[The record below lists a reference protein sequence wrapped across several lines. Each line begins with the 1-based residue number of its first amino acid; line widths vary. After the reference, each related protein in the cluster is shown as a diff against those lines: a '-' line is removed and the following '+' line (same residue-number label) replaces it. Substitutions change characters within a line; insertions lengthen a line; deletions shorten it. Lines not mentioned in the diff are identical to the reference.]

1 MFTTTQLIAGGV
13 ILVAVIIAFAILVKK
28 ELQ

>member
-1 MFTTTQLIAGGV
+1 MFMTTQLIAGGV
-13 ILVAVIIAFAILVKK
+13 ILAVVIIAFAILVKK